1 MARGPVRAGF
11 EKAQKNARRQKI
23 IYARH
28 EGTIA
33 AARALADKIDQWDV
47 IVQWA
52 VEDKEALGLQRPAVP
67 QNDNTSLPTFLKY
80 MDALGLTVAADRAE
94 TKVATA
100 AAKVKGERSVSKLE
114 VLQKGVSVAVA
125 S

>member
-1 MARGPVRAGF
+1 MARGPVRDGF
-11 EKAQKNARRQKI
+11 EKALKNARRQKI

-100 AAKVKGERSVSKLE
+100 AAKVKGKQSVSKLE
-114 VLQKGVSVAVA
+114 VLQKEVGVAVA

>member
-1 MARGPVRAGF
+1 MARGPVRDGF
-11 EKAQKNARRQKI
+11 EKALKNARRQKI

-52 VEDKEALGLQRPAVP
+52 VEDKEALGLQRPVVP

-100 AAKVKGERSVSKLE
+100 AAKAKGKQSVSKLE
-114 VLQKGVSVAVA
+114 VLQKEVGVAVA

>member
-1 MARGPVRAGF
+1 MARGPVREGF
-11 EKAQKNARRQKI
+11 EKALENARRQKI

-33 AARALADKIDQWDV
+33 AARALADRIDQWDE
-47 IVQWA
+47 IVRWA
-52 VEDKEALGLQRPAVP
+52 VEDKETLGLQRPAVP

-94 TKVATA
+94 TKVAATV
-100 AAKVKGERSVSKLE
+100 AKVKGAQGVSKLE
-114 VLQKGVSVAVA
+114 ALQKGVGLTVA